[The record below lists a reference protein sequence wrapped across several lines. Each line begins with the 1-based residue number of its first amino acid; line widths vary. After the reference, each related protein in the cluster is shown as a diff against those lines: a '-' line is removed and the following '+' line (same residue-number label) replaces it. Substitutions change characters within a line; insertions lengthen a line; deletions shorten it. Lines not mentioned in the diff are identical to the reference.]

1 LYTGHPTWPDRLGQD
16 LQHFTGSR
24 ATPFPPTAGRSIIRT
39 ALKDHSMNTNWQGV
53 LPAATTQFKANESID
68 IDSTMKHL
76 DAMIEAGVHGMIM
89 LGTVGENCSLEA
101 AEKVDLLKATVDHI
115 NGRIPVLT
123 GVAEYTTRGACRFAE
138 AADKAG
144 VDGLMVL
151 PGMVYKSDPR
161 ETMAHFRAVA
171 KATGLPI
178 MCYNNPVSYGV
189 DISPEM
195 FEELADE
202 PKFVAIKE
210 SSEDCRR
217 ITDLRN
223 RVGDRY
229 ILFSGVDDL
238 FLESMML
245 GADGWV
251 SGLVNAFPAENRLI
265 WDLASAGRWAEAV
278 EVYRWYT
285 PLLHLDTH
293 VKLVQY
299 IKLAVQECGYGTEQ
313 LRAPRLPLVEPERSK
328 ILGIIRD
335 AIKTRPNMAHY
346 EAAAT

>member
-1 LYTGHPTWPDRLGQD
+1 
-16 LQHFTGSR
+16 
-24 ATPFPPTAGRSIIRT
+24 
-39 ALKDHSMNTNWQGV
+39 
-53 LPAATTQFKANESID
+53 
-68 IDSTMKHL
+68 
-76 DAMIEAGVHGMIM
+76 MIM
-89 LGTVGENCSLEA
+89 LGTVGENCSLEPS
-101 AEKVDLLKATVDHI
+101 EKVELLKATVDCI
-115 NGRIPVLT
+115 NGRVPVLS
-123 GVAEYTTRGACRFAE
+123 GVAECTTKLACRFAE
-138 AADKAG
+138 TAEKSG

-161 ETMAHFRAVA
+161 ETMTHFRAVA
-171 KATGLPI
+171 KATDLPI

-202 PKFVAIKE
+202 PRFVAIKE

-217 ITDLRN
+217 ITDLKN

-229 ILFSGVDDL
+229 TLFSGVDDL
-238 FLESMML
+238 FLESMLL

-251 SGLVNAFPAENRLI
+251 SGLVNAFPAENRLL
-265 WDLASAGRWAEAV
+265 WDLASAGRWDEAV

-299 IKLAVQECGYGTEQ
+299 IKLAVQECGYGSEQ

-328 ILGIIRD
+328 ILAIIRD
-335 AIKTRPNMAHY
+335 AIKTRPK
-346 EAAAT
+346 AAQFELAASR